1 MALFTQ
7 ENKQHLETK
16 VAELNIREDRR
27 NPEISA
33 LISEV
38 ELIIQTYPE
47 NENVASPYHN
57 EEILGL
63 VIDKVNEL
71 TE

>member
-1 MALFTQ
+1 MALYTQ

-16 VAELNIREDRR
+16 LPELKLREDRR
-27 NPEISA
+27 KAEISA

-47 NENVASPYHN
+47 NENVAPLYHN